1 MQVEDLREQARE
13 VQLLRV
19 TKDLQLNL
27 NEGSRGNRDHHE
39 IETLEKTM
47 EINEKVSNTH
57 IDTYTDTLSVACTHV
72 HVV

>member
-27 NEGSRGNRDHHE
+27 SEESRGNRDQHE
-39 IETLEKTM
+39 IETLEKTL
-47 EINEKVSNTH
+47 EINESVTNSCPQNTH
-57 IDTYTDTLSVACTHV
+57 THMRAQPILS
-72 HVV
+72 